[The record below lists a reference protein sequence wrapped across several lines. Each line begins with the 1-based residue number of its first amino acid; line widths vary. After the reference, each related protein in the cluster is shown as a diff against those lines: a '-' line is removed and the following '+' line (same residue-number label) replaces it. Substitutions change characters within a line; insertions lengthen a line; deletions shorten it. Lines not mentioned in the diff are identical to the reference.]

1 MGILSAI
8 GNFLAGKD
16 PDIFD
21 ENGNVMH
28 KLPKKKW
35 DAWQNRLKTSSEYNW
50 RNHTGTLA
58 GHSPQRPNPN
68 AANPPPKS
76 GN

>member
-1 MGILSAI
+1 MGVLSKI
-8 GNFLAGKD
+8 GEFLFGKD

-21 ENGNVMH
+21 DKGNVMH

-35 DAWQNRLKTSSEYNW
+35 DLWQNRMKTSSEYNW

-58 GHSPQRPNPN
+58 GHNPQRPQSHPG
-68 AANPPPKS
+68 APTASPK
-76 GN
+76 N

>member
-1 MGILSAI
+1 MGLLKSV
-8 GNFLAGKD
+8 GNFLFGKD

-21 ENGNVMH
+21 DKGNVVH

-35 DAWQNRLKTSSEYNW
+35 DAWINRMKTDPQMNW

-58 GHSPQRPNPN
+58 GQKNPT
-68 AANPPPKS
+68 ANSHGSQK
-76 GN
+76 N